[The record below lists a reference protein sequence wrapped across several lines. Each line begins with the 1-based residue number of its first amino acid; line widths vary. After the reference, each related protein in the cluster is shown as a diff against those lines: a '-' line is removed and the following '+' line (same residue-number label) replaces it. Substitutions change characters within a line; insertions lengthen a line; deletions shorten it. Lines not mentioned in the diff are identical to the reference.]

1 VSYAAVS
8 RYQQNDV
15 FSMSPARRVV
25 FLYGQA
31 LASLRQ
37 AGRHMETGE
46 IEARSKS
53 LDRAREIFG
62 ELLATLDFEAGGE
75 IAGNLA
81 ALYTWFIGEAFQ
93 VDLKPDT
100 GRLQQLITL
109 VADLHGAWAA
119 AADLVADAPQP
130 ATAAP

>member
-1 VSYAAVS
+1 MSYAAVS

-15 FSMSPARRVV
+15 VSMSPARRVV

-37 AGRHMETGE
+37 AGRHLEKGE
-46 IEARSKS
+46 IEARSRS
-53 LDRAREIFG
+53 LNRAREIFG

-81 ALYTWFIGEAFQ
+81 ALYAWFIGEAFQ
-93 VDLKPDT
+93 VDLKPDPA
-100 GRLQQLITL
+100 RLERLITL
-109 VADLHGAWAA
+109 VADLHAAWTA
-119 AADLVADAPQP
+119 AADQVDHAPQP
-130 ATAAP
+130 AAAAS